1 MKRQIWQKSQIWQKC
16 QIWQKIWFEKNLN
29 FEKDVNFHCIL
40 HLPHLAPIVYIWYH
54 IFSVPKRN
62 FEKTKRKQNLLWNSN
77 SCDLDAELETWA
89 ASRWKLLM
97 QYSRWFTVN
106 DKFSQSRLKCTIWP
120 KFIQSRPIIRITRC
134 FNELVTKIGDSLNL
148 ALIQSPN

>member
-1 MKRQIWQKSQIWQKC
+1 MKKANLTKKSNLTKMSNLTKNLIWEKSQFWERC
-16 QIWQKIWFEKNLN
+16 QFSLY
-29 FEKDVNFHCIL
+29 
-40 HLPHLAPIVYIWYH
+40 PPPPPPPIVYIWYH
-54 IFSVPKRN
+54 NFSVPKRN

-106 DKFSQSRLKCTIWP
+106 DKFSQSRLKCTIARLSALQIKSWVA
-120 KFIQSRPIIRITRC
+120 QS
-134 FNELVTKIGDSLNL
+134 SLFVRRRRRRYV
-148 ALIQSPN
+148 PHR

>member
-1 MKRQIWQKSQIWQKC
+1 MKKTCLTKKSNLTKMSNLTKISIDKNLNWQKSQFWDKC
-16 QIWQKIWFEKNLN
+16 QL
-29 FEKDVNFHCIL
+29 L
-40 HLPHLAPIVYIWYH
+40 LYPPPPPPPPIVYIWYH

-77 SCDLDAELETWA
+77 SCDFDAELETWA

-120 KFIQSRPIIRITRC
+120 KFIQSL
-134 FNELVTKIGDSLNL
+134 E
-148 ALIQSPN
+148 SPDVSMN